1 MDKDSYYKKAKR
13 EGYPSRAVYKLIEID
28 DRFRIFQEK
37 SRVLDLGASPGS
49 WSQLTLKR
57 TNGLVVAVDLAPLR
71 IKGVEFVQGDINLE
85 ETRKKVKEKFG
96 YFNVII
102 CDAAPKLSGINSI
115 DQARDLELCNSAFLF
130 AEAMLKNGGNMVIKA
145 FQGEGFKEFFDS
157 IKFRFRVCKCFSP
170 KASKKHSSEIYIVA
184 KGFT

>member
-1 MDKDSYYKKAKR
+1 MNKDPYYKKAKR

-28 DRFRIFQEK
+28 DRFRIFQKK

-49 WSQLTLKR
+49 WSQLALER
-57 TNGLVVAVDLAPLR
+57 TNGLVVAVDLALLK
-71 IKGVEFVQGDINLE
+71 IEGVKFVQEDINLE

-96 YFNVII
+96 YFDLIM
-102 CDAAPKLSGINSI
+102 CDAAPKLSGISSV
-115 DQARDLELCNSAFLF
+115 DQARDMELCNSAFLF
-130 AEAMLKNGGNMVIKA
+130 AEAMLKGGGDMVIKA

-157 IKFRFRVCKCFSP
+157 IRFRFRVCKCFSP
-170 KASKKHSSEIYIVA
+170 KASKKHSSEMYIVA